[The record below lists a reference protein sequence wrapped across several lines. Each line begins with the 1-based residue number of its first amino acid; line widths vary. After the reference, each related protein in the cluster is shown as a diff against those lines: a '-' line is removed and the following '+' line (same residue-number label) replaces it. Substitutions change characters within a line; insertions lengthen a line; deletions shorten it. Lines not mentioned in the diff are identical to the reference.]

1 MSAVPK
7 HRLTSLQSTARLFQ
21 TALQRWPK
29 DPLRPGC
36 QLQDALA
43 KRLTKGPLAPTLIK
57 GLSQEQAD
65 LRQTNALFSLTENR
79 YKNKERSQYRV
90 PESFLKPK
98 FNPNYYSDILKELNE
113 APTRSYFQRVAKR
126 VQGMFRLE

>member
-7 HRLTSLQSTARLFQ
+7 HSTARLFQ

-79 YKNKERSQYRV
+79 YKNKYRV